1 VSEPKYLR
9 IHLLVEDPAGAVPS
23 ARIDT
28 PVGPLGKDTRLRA
41 ACDPSVT
48 MGQYDR
54 GTVAGCYRDLMHL
67 EVVWGLSLDRAG
79 GELVRRV
86 RRHGGRLRHEVS
98 TGGAVMLRTA
108 PPAPA
113 RPPRPRPA

>member
-54 GTVAGCYRDLMHL
+54 GTAEPWAVHCKACKETAEFKAIDRPHPNLSQGSADLVT
-67 EVVWGLSLDRAG
+67 EPQS
-79 GELVRRV
+79 
-86 RRHGGRLRHEVS
+86 
-98 TGGAVMLRTA
+98 
-108 PPAPA
+108 
-113 RPPRPRPA
+113 